1 MTRRIRAGGRKMA
14 RMAKKRGRKVR
25 VDFKSNRAT
34 PRRDTD
40 WTARFQRDHDA
51 TLDAASS
58 ESVRA
63 KGDLSRKR
71 TIVVGDDETPLV
83 DQSLWSVGVV
93 TIVHGRECTVVADA
107 GGDWE
112 CTVRGVLRTR
122 AIDKRSPIAVGDR
135 VWISDQARLHG
146 GRRIGVIER
155 VEPRRSVLARKEF
168 RGRGHVLVANADQLI
183 IIASVRQPAIKPHLI
198 DRYLVAAARGDMRP
212 LVCFQKWDLLADADS
227 ARPGGGA
234 VEPPDEAEP
243 DAEGDDDVEFITTE
257 EWIEELLAEYE
268 ALGYRCLRLSAATGL
283 GMETLR
289 EALRGHV
296 SVFSGQS
303 GVGKSSLINALQPGL
318 KLTVGDV
325 SRDNEKGRHTTTRA
339 RLLPLESGGFVV
351 DTPGIRQ
358 FDLWSVPPGE
368 LEACFV
374 EFLPLIARCR
384 FKDCHHCDEEGCAV
398 REAMYA
404 GALSE
409 RRYASYR
416 KMLAELSRTQ
426 R

>member
-1 MTRRIRAGGRKMA
+1 MP
-14 RMAKKRGRKVR
+14 RMAKKRGRKMR
-25 VDFKSNRAT
+25 VEFKSNRAK

-40 WTARFQRDHDA
+40 WTARFQRDEDA
-51 TLDAASS
+51 TIDAARS

-71 TIVVGDDETPLV
+71 TIVVGDDEAPLV
-83 DQSLWSVGVV
+83 DQSQWSAGVV
-93 TIVHGRECTVVADA
+93 TVVHGRECTVVADA
-107 GGDWE
+107 GGEWE
-112 CTVRGVLRTR
+112 CTVRRVLRTR
-122 AIDKRSPIAVGDR
+122 LIAERSPIAVGDR

-146 GRRIGVIER
+146 GRSVGVIER

-183 IIASVRQPAIKPHLI
+183 IIASVRQPALKPHLI

-212 LVCFQKWDLLADADS
+212 LICFQKWDLLADAD
-227 ARPGGGA
+227 ADDATRGGA
-234 VEPPDEAEP
+234 SVEPLDEDEP
-243 DAEGDDDVEFITTE
+243 DTDGDDVEFITTE
-257 EWIEELLAEYE
+257 EWVEEILAEYE
-268 ALGYRCLRLSAATGL
+268 ALGYRCLRLSAATGR
-283 GMETLR
+283 GMTELR

-318 KLTVGDV
+318 QLAVGDV

-339 RLLPLESGGFVV
+339 RLLALESGGFVV

-358 FDLWSVPPGE
+358 FDLWSVAPGE

-374 EFLPLIARCR
+374 EFVPLIAQCR
-384 FKDCHHCDEEGCAV
+384 FKDCHHCEEDGCAV
-398 REAMYA
+398 REAMLA